1 MRIHK
6 SNDNSFLGGWNFG
19 PDQDSAKPV
28 RWILEECSK
37 YLKKF
42 EYEWSKELAFKESHY
57 LKLDSTKAQSQLG
70 WSPVW
75 GVDDALEKTIEWYK
89 NRASINAS
97 TSSLM
102 IKDIHSYWE

>member
-1 MRIHK
+1 MYKR
-6 SNDNSFLGGWNFG
+6 
-19 PDQDSAKPV
+19 Q
-28 RWILEECSK
+28 
-37 YLKKF
+37 
-42 EYEWSKELAFKESHY
+42 ELAFKESHY